1 MKFGTQIFSIYT
13 IFAVRVMFDE
23 KMVTESNYFLFI
35 YVSLSSI
42 NRNN

>member
-35 YVSLSSI
+35 YVI
-42 NRNN
+42 IIDRNNHQ